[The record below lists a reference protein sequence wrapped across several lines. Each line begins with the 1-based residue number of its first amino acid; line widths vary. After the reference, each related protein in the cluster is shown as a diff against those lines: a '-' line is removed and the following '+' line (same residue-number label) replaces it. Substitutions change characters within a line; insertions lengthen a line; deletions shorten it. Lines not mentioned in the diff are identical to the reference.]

1 MSIVGTAAF
10 ASPYAVWVRQSR
22 YADDGRSRPKRR
34 IAKPARTASHNRT
47 GSLISAF
54 RWPPSPNLADTTFL
68 PDSFP
73 YPKSS
78 SPKTAPQLES
88 RFQYEGKVLSQSDP
102 GNIDVFGDHFEK
114 IASNVET
121 VIQGKRDV
129 IDLILLGL
137 VSEGHVL
144 VEDVPG
150 VGKTQLAKSLARSVE
165 GAFNRIQFTP
175 DLLPSDVTGISVWD
189 REKRAF
195 EFKPGPIFANIVV
208 GDEINRASP
217 KTQSSL
223 LEAMAERQVTSDGVT
238 RELPLPFMVIAT
250 QNPLEHEGTYPLP
263 EAQLDRFMMQVVI
276 GYPGREKELE
286 MLDTHGI
293 RSTFLD
299 LQPVVRVEEVHE
311 MIAIAREV
319 AVSQSVKNYIVD
331 LVEGT
336 RLHPDVMLGASPRS
350 TLFLQALAR
359 SRAAST
365 GRDYVMP
372 DDIKALAHPVLEH
385 RLALRPEAQMR
396 GETVTDLI
404 DDVLGRLRVPGTKSR
419 IAT

>member
-1 MSIVGTAAF
+1 M
-10 ASPYAVWVRQSR
+10 
-22 YADDGRSRPKRR
+22 
-34 IAKPARTASHNRT
+34 
-47 GSLISAF
+47 
-54 RWPPSPNLADTTFL
+54 
-68 PDSFP
+68 
-73 YPKSS
+73 
-78 SPKTAPQLES
+78 
-88 RFQYEGKVLSQSDP
+88 SQSDP
-102 GNIDVFGDHFEK
+102 GNIDVFGEYFEK

-276 GYPGREKELE
+276 GYPDREKELE

-299 LQPVVRVEEVHE
+299 LQPVVRVDEVHE

-359 SRAAST
+359 SRAASR

-385 RLALRPEAQMR
+385 RLAMRPEAQMR